1 MDFFKNA
8 KAKIGFIKGKWQDGK
23 FDASSIACK
32 GVYIARR
39 TQELDGRKYEKS
51 PKTSE
56 KSNKL
61 SEMY

>member
-8 KAKIGFIKGKWQDGK
+8 KAKIGFIKRKWQDGK
-23 FDASSIACK
+23 FDASSIVCK

-39 TQELDGRKYEKS
+39 IHELDDRKYEKI

-56 KSNKL
+56 KYKKL